1 MKNQEENIAKEK
13 EEFDELMKLI
23 TRVIFK
29 WIGIVVCVLSIC
41 SIFISTE
48 WILSGILE
56 IEKDFGQV
64 DSDAGVLLKKIG
76 YLIAE
81 FMLWLKNLPIYVKIS
96 GIIFG
101 GIIWLSNND
110 D

>member
-1 MKNQEENIAKEK
+1 MKNQEENIAKEI
-13 EEFDELMKLI
+13 FSY
-23 TRVIFK
+23 IFK